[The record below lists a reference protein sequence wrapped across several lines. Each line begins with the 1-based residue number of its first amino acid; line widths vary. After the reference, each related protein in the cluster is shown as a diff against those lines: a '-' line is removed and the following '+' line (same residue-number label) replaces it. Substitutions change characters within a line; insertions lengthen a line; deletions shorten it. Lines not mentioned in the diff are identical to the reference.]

1 MDDDVNVL
9 RGLGQTLPQSDDRQ
23 AHQQALLMRQV
34 QGQFP
39 LRIDWVVGKLP
50 PRYLELRKYHV
61 KSFDRSVYAPYVLS
75 VFLNSYII
83 FFYKSEVIIGLV
95 LAL

>member
-9 RGLGQTLPQSDDRQ
+9 LSLGQALPQSDDRQ
-23 AHQQALLMRQV
+23 VHQLALLMHQV
-34 QGQFP
+34 PDQFP
-39 LRIDWVVGKLP
+39 LRIDWGVGKSP
-50 PRYLELRKYHV
+50 PRYLELQRYHV
-61 KSFDRSVYAPYVLS
+61 KSFDQSVYALYDLS

-83 FFYKSEVIIGLV
+83 FFYKSAVIIGLV